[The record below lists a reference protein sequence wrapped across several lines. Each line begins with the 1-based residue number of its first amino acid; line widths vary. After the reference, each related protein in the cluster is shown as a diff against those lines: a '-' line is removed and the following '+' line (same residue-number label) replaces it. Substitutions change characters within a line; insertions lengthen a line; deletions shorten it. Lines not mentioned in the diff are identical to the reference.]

1 MVAHNYLINDVQVPN
16 YIFECLYH
24 EIVKDNIDDEISKMA
39 LLLFFSRLER
49 YSEDQKLWIAESVE
63 KFMDAGK
70 CLPFYKSFSK
80 FVRLPQDIF
89 LKTYLVYKSDR
100 QRQVYV
106 KYSFDTGT
114 RTKMKTERTRLEEVV
129 SGVYVLEFVVFHGE
143 RLVYSI
149 EDDPNGN
156 AKIDESEVLKKK
168 TYGSSSLS
176 RFERIN
182 SMLVKQEMRKDK
194 ELLEELDVYINTVH
208 LFEENL
214 KIL

>member
-1 MVAHNYLINDVQVPN
+1 MPSF
-16 YIFECLYH
+16 IFDALFQEV
-24 EIVKDNIDDEISKMA
+24 VKGNIDDEISIMS
-39 LLLFFSRLER
+39 LLLYFSKLER
-49 YSEDQKLWIAESVE
+49 FTDLQRNWIVDNVE
-63 KFMDAGK
+63 KFVDAGK
-70 CLPFYKSFSK
+70 ILPFFKNFASFI
-80 FVRLPQDIF
+80 RLPQDIF
-89 LKTYLVYKSDR
+89 LKTYLIYKSDR

-114 RTKMKTERTRLEEVV
+114 RNKQKTERRRLEEVV

-156 AKIDESEVLKKK
+156 AKIVESEVLKKRSFSGK
-168 TYGSSSLS
+168 SLS

-182 SMLVKQEMRKDK
+182 SMLVKQEMRDDK
-194 ELLEELDVYINTVH
+194 SLLEDLDIYINTVH

-214 KIL
+214 NIL